1 MLTCLYPQSR
11 RRTKRLT
18 AWRGCG
24 DLRSRAFGRPFPL
37 LDCLMVQL
45 RSYEKLRPDSGLPIT
60 KPTPA
65 PAAAGVKLEIED
77 QLEDEHGPLDKR
89 PKMDTSPPQ
98 PWGIGGS
105 MPPTELIQNNLLNEP
120 SPLGLHLRKSP
131 SLLDLIQMRLSQASA
146 SVKSSVMRNE
156 SLEDVKN
163 EDFKSTGAL
172 ANIEKMK
179 ASNFPASLL
188 RIGTWEYA
196 SRYEGDLVAKCY
208 FAKRKLVWEILE
220 GGLKSKIEVQWSDI
234 TALKATCPE
243 HGPGTLDL
251 VLARQPLFFREINPQ
266 PRKHTLWQATSD
278 FTDGQASKHRRHFL
292 QCPQGLLNKHFE
304 KLIQC
309 DPRLYALSQELDI
322 ILKSP
327 FFEPKIS
334 MFEDPDEY
342 KCHPFDKL
350 KDEYGSA
357 IQNFQDSALAC
368 AGTSISAKSEIRES
382 TGALSDISIGKIH
395 SPSSVMDHISVETD
409 ERKNHNCWDELKY
422 AGLKPSMSISDFVS
436 QIENCIS
443 EQISS
448 GNPQLPGT
456 IPDKKMLE
464 ELAQCL
470 FSDSQMPTSDE
481 KTVMTK
487 VNSFCC
493 LLQKDAASVQSHQMN
508 AGGTSADDSGSQDGV
523 SEKHTHSLED
533 EFDNT
538 SGLKTLANISR
549 KDSFGELLMHL
560 PRVASLPQFLFN
572 ITEDEEDSCPSN

>member
-1 MLTCLYPQSR
+1 MQYIVYKFSLFY
-11 RRTKRLT
+11 
-18 AWRGCG
+18 
-24 DLRSRAFGRPFPL
+24 DLL
-37 LDCLMVQL
+37 LCV
-45 RSYEKLRPDSGLPIT
+45 
-60 KPTPA
+60 
-65 PAAAGVKLEIED
+65 
-77 QLEDEHGPLDKR
+77 
-89 PKMDTSPPQ
+89 
-98 PWGIGGS
+98 
-105 MPPTELIQNNLLNEP
+105 
-120 SPLGLHLRKSP
+120 
-131 SLLDLIQMRLSQASA
+131 
-146 SVKSSVMRNE
+146 
-156 SLEDVKN
+156 
-163 EDFKSTGAL
+163 
-172 ANIEKMK
+172 
-179 ASNFPASLL
+179 
-188 RIGTWEYA
+188 
-196 SRYEGDLVAKCY
+196 
-208 FAKRKLVWEILE
+208 
-220 GGLKSKIEVQWSDI
+220 
-234 TALKATCPE
+234 
-243 HGPGTLDL
+243 
-251 VLARQPLFFREINPQ
+251 
-266 PRKHTLWQATSD
+266 
-278 FTDGQASKHRRHFL
+278 
-292 QCPQGLLNKHFE
+292 
-304 KLIQC
+304 
-309 DPRLYALSQELDI
+309 
-322 ILKSP
+322 
-327 FFEPKIS
+327 
-334 MFEDPDEY
+334 
-342 KCHPFDKL
+342 
-350 KDEYGSA
+350 
-357 IQNFQDSALAC
+357 
-368 AGTSISAKSEIRES
+368 
-382 TGALSDISIGKIH
+382 
-395 SPSSVMDHISVETD
+395 SVMDHISVETD